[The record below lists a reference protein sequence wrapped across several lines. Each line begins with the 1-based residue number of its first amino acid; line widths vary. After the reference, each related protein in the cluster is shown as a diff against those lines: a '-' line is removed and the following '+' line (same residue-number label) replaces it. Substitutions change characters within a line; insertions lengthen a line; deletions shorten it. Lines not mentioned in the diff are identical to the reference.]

1 MSDVCEHG
9 NTPSD
14 AFAAIHSWREWE
26 DETEGTRKAMR
37 SMYTHIYMYVMYK
50 YRAHIYEYVYVC
62 IGNYTPRRHYMRL

>member
-1 MSDVCEHG
+1 MCANKETRPRTRLRSTVG
-9 NTPSD
+9 G
-14 AFAAIHSWREWE
+14 IGE
-26 DETEGTRKAMR
+26 DESEGPREAMR